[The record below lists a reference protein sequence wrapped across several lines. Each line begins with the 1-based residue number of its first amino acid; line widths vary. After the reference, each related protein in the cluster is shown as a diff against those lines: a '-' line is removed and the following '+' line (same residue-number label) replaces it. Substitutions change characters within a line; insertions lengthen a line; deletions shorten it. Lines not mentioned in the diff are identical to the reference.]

1 MRVVNKKAF
10 MSQKCH
16 RYSDIMRVQNKRRFQ
31 MNKVEKNVDSNRA
44 KKESKILDIPKEKKE
59 TITEEQK
66 LFAKEFYELIESLIQ
81 DEANDD

>member
-1 MRVVNKKAF
+1 
-10 MSQKCH
+10 
-16 RYSDIMRVQNKRRFQ
+16 

-44 KKESKILDIPKEKKE
+44 KKESKILDIPKEKRE

-81 DEANDD
+81 DEANDDWM